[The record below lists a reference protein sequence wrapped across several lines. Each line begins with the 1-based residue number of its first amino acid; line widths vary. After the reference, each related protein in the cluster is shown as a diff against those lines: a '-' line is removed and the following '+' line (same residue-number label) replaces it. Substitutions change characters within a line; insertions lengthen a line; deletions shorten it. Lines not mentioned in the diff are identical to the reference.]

1 VHALPLPTKHAFA
14 THFPL
19 VVLQML
25 PPVHCVS
32 LVHLPQKFGCVA
44 PQMDPLAL
52 LLQSVS
58 TRQSP
63 GVQDPLRHKLSTP

>member
-1 VHALPLPTKHAFA
+1 MPLPTKHTFA

-32 LVHLPQKFGCVA
+32 LVHLPQKLGCEA
-44 PQMDPLAL
+44 PQIEPLAL
-52 LLQSVS
+52 LLQSAS
-58 TRQSP
+58 ARQSP
-63 GVQDPLRHKLSTP
+63 GVHDPVRHKLLTP